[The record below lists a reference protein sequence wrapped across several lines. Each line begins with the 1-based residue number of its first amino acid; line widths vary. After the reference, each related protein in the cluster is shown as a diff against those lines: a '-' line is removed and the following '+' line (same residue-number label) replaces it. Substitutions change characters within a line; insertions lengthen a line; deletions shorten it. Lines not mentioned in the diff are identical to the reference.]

1 MGKTLVVIL
10 ICMLSISDPARG
22 EDAMYFYNLGLE
34 NSMANKKIHYF
45 SQALELDPQLSVAY
59 EKRGVLYYF
68 QGKYSEMSGDFLRLV
83 ELDPSNSEAHLMLGL
98 AYLKRDDYDKA
109 VERLARAIELNPRLA
124 RAYGHRAEAYRLEG
138 MVDEAIR
145 DSTKAIELGDTQQA
159 TSRVYTTRAKAYSE
173 LGEIELA
180 HADLS
185 EAFRLDPSFFFYLHP
200 SSTDA
205 YAAFVSDSHLANAD
219 GIRWL
224 GLIGIL
230 AVLFILI
237 FRFTLP
243 APHQSD
249 DN

>member
-1 MGKTLVVIL
+1 MGKTLVVVL
-10 ICMLSISDPARG
+10 ICMLSISGPAWG
-22 EDAMYFYNLGLE
+22 EDAMYYYNLGLE
-34 NSMANKKIHYF
+34 NSLANKKIHYF
-45 SQALELDPQLSVAY
+45 SKALELDPWLAVAY

-68 QGKYSEMSGDFLRLV
+68 QGKYFEMSEDFQSLA

-109 VERLARAIELNPRLA
+109 VESLARAIELNPRLA
-124 RAYGHRAEAYRLEG
+124 SAYGHRAEAYRLEG
-138 MVDEAIR
+138 MVDEAIQ
-145 DSTKAIELGDTQQA
+145 DSTKAIELGDTRQA
-159 TSRVYTTRAKAYSE
+159 TSRAYTTRAKVYSE

-200 SSTDA
+200 SSTDS

-224 GLIGIL
+224 GLIGIVAL
-230 AVLFILI
+230 LFVLI

-243 APHQSD
+243 APDKSD